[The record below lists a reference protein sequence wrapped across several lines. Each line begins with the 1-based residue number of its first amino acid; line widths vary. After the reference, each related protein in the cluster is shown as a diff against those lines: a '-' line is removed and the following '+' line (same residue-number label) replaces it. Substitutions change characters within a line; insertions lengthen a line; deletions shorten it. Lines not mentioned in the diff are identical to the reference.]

1 MNKRLAIAIA
11 GTILV
16 LLLAWSSL
24 ASAAPSAAGVVLAPS
39 SLTATPAPTVVDT
52 GGTADNVPEPAAP
65 AGPINP
71 GNMTSRIFIFNLDTA
86 NAATVGITFYKPD
99 GTSAGSIAPFTIP
112 ANGAAAKAL
121 PGTITTIPFKGS
133 ALVSSNRNVQAFV
146 TDSNGNNTA
155 RDEYDG
161 TGSPSPNLV
170 LPFVRHL
177 APNTQN
183 SIIAVQNTGNA
194 PANITLQL
202 YQPNGSLGPSQT
214 LTAVPPLA
222 SRYFDTGSNF
232 GLSAPFTGSAEISSS
247 GGVALAGGEQT
258 RYMQDTASFRA
269 LSSADDAPTLY
280 VGFVERRRNST
291 GTPISWSEIYVRN
304 DGGSATDITAK
315 FYSAAGVQ
323 MSGLPTTAT
332 FRPGVQPNGQA
343 SFVTKNP
350 GFQSLTPPST
360 AYFKGWAM
368 ITSSGSQ
375 PLSLYSLEAQNS
387 GNRLF
392 GTNGVTATGNKFAC
406 GDTFRYTSPSQNS
419 QINIVNPNSTA
430 ASVTVKLY
438 KQNGSTGSTGWTK
451 TLSVPAR
458 RLVTF
463 ALSDAAFNAVGST
476 FEGLAV
482 VTATGQ
488 KVFATVYTAFP
499 AGGITSYTCT
509 RLQ

>member
-24 ASAAPSAAGVVLAPS
+24 ASAAPSATGVVLAPS

-52 GGTADNVPEPAAP
+52 GDTADNAPQPAAP
-65 AGPINP
+65 AGPVDP
-71 GNMTSRIFIFNLDTA
+71 GIMTSRIFIFNLDTA

-99 GTSAGSIAPFTIP
+99 GSTAGSIAPFTIP
-112 ANGAAAKAL
+112 ANGAVAKAL
-121 PGTITTIPFKGS
+121 PGTITIGFKGS

-170 LPFVRHL
+170 LPFVRYL
-177 APNTQN
+177 APKTQN

-202 YQPNGSLGPSQT
+202 YQPNGSLGPFQT
-214 LTAVPPLA
+214 FAGVPPLA
-222 SRYFDTGSNF
+222 SRYFDTGSIP

-323 MSGLPTTAT
+323 MSGLPATAT

-350 GFQSLTPPST
+350 GFQSLTQST

-368 ITSSGSQ
+368 ITSSNSQ

-387 GNRLF
+387 GSRLF
-392 GTNGVTATGNKFAC
+392 GMNGLTATGNKFAC
-406 GDTFRYTSPSQNS
+406 GDTFRIASPSQNS

-488 KVFATVYTAFP
+488 KVFATVYTAYA